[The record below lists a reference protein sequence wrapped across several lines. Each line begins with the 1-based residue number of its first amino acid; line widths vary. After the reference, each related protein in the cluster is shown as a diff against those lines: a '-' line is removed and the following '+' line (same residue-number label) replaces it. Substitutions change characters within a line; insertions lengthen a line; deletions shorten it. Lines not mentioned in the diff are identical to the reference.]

1 MRMFV
6 IGNLSC
12 VLGFSLVGVD
22 GQVVGD
28 ARQLADALDACLAD
42 DTIGLLLIS
51 TDVAQLARER
61 VGTLKAESMTP
72 LVAEI
77 PGEEPGPA
85 GPSLRDAVQRAIGV
99 GLGGS

>member
-1 MRMFV
+1 MYV

-22 GQVVGD
+22 GRAVHD
-28 ARQLADALDACLAD
+28 AGRLADALDTALAD
-42 DTIGLLLIS
+42 DTIGLLLIT

-61 VGTLKAESMTP
+61 IDTLKAESMAP

-85 GPSLRDAVQRAIGV
+85 GPALRDVVQRAIGV
-99 GLGGS
+99 GLGGT